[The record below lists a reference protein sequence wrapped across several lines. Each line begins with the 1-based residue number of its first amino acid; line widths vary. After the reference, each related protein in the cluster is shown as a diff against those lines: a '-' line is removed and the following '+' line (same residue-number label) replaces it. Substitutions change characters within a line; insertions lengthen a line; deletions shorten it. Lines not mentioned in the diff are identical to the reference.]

1 MCKRQKSRVI
11 SGLPFYHNSESM
23 KEILS
28 AGFQLG
34 EHHFTLASVLQIL
47 AVLSVAQV
55 IFWTI
60 RAAIRRI
67 FKNSGMEEG
76 TRFMIMRLLR
86 TIIYT
91 LGAIIALETAG
102 VDLQA
107 LWFGS
112 AALLVGVGIGLQ
124 NFFNDVVSGFVLLFE
139 GGVRVGDELEVDGML
154 VRVQRIDLRST
165 RVITRYGNLIVMP
178 NGLIS
183 GQTVRNFTQ
192 GETSTM
198 LRVDV
203 SVAYGTDLEKV
214 KSILLDVAEN
224 ETGVIRKNEVAVL
237 FTDFGDSGL
246 KFSVLFWVGEPWQ
259 RMSISS
265 NVRFKI
271 SKAFDSNG
279 ITVPFPQRDLHL
291 RTGSIDPV
299 RE

>member
-1 MCKRQKSRVI
+1 
-11 SGLPFYHNSESM
+11 M
-23 KEILS
+23 KEFLS

-34 EHHFTLASVLQIL
+34 DHHFTLASMLQIL
-47 AVLSVAQV
+47 AVLTVAQV
-55 IFWTI
+55 IFWVI
-60 RAAIRRI
+60 RTALRRI
-67 FKNSGMEEG
+67 FKNSSMEEG

-86 TIIYT
+86 TLIYT

-154 VRVQRIDLRST
+154 VRVERIDLRST
-165 RVITRYGNLIVMP
+165 RVVTRFGNLIVMP

-192 GETSTM
+192 GDTAS
-198 LRVDV
+198 LLKVDV
-203 SVAYGTDLEKV
+203 NVEYGADLEKV
-214 KSILLDVAEN
+214 RSILLQAAQSE
-224 ETGVIRKNEVAVL
+224 EGVIRKNQVSVL
-237 FTDFGDSGL
+237 FTEFEESGQR
-246 KFSVLFWVGEPWQ
+246 FSVFFWVEEPWK
-259 RMSISS
+259 RLTISS

-271 SKAFDSNG
+271 SEAFKENG
-279 ITVPFPQRDLHL
+279 ITIPFPQRDLHL
-291 RTGSIDPV
+291 RTGSIG
-299 RE
+299 

>member
-1 MCKRQKSRVI
+1 M
-11 SGLPFYHNSESM
+11 E
-23 KEILS
+23 EILS
-28 AGFQLG
+28 SGFQLG
-34 EHHFTLASVLQIL
+34 EHHFSLGSMLQIL
-47 AVLSVAQV
+47 AVLSLSQ
-55 IFWTI
+55 ILFWTV
-60 RAAIRRI
+60 RAALRRI
-67 FKNSGMEEG
+67 FKSSSMEEG

-91 LGAIIALETAG
+91 LGAVIALETAG

-154 VRVQRIDLRST
+154 VRVDRIDLRST
-165 RVITRYGNLIVMP
+165 RVITRFGNLIVMP

-192 GETSTM
+192 GDQASM
-198 LRVDV
+198 LRIDV
-203 SVAYGTDLEKV
+203 NVAYGTDLDQV
-214 KSILLDVAEN
+214 KTILLDAARSEQA
-224 ETGVIRKNEVAVL
+224 VIRKDEVGVL
-237 FTDFGDSGL
+237 FTDFGESGL
-246 KFSVLFWVGEPWQ
+246 KFSVFFWVSEPWQ

-271 SKAFDSNG
+271 NDAFRQNG
-279 ITVPFPQRDLHL
+279 VVIPFPQRDLHL
-291 RTGSIDPV
+291 RSGTIHTP
-299 RE
+299 EN

>member
-1 MCKRQKSRVI
+1 
-11 SGLPFYHNSESM
+11 
-23 KEILS
+23 
-28 AGFQLG
+28 
-34 EHHFTLASVLQIL
+34 
-47 AVLSVAQV
+47 
-55 IFWTI
+55 
-60 RAAIRRI
+60 
-67 FKNSGMEEG
+67 
-76 TRFMIMRLLR
+76 
-86 TIIYT
+86 
-91 LGAIIALETAG
+91 
-102 VDLQA
+102 
-107 LWFGS
+107 
-112 AALLVGVGIGLQ
+112 
-124 NFFNDVVSGFVLLFE
+124 
-139 GGVRVGDELEVDGML
+139 
-154 VRVQRIDLRST
+154 
-165 RVITRYGNLIVMP
+165 
-178 NGLIS
+178 
-183 GQTVRNFTQ
+183 
-192 GETSTM
+192 M

>member
-1 MCKRQKSRVI
+1 
-11 SGLPFYHNSESM
+11 M

-28 AGFQLG
+28 SGFQLG
-34 EHHFTLASVLQIL
+34 EHQFTLGSMLQIL
-47 AVLSVAQV
+47 AVLTVAQV
-55 IFWTI
+55 VFWAV
-60 RAAIRRI
+60 RAALRRI
-67 FKNSGMEEG
+67 FKSSSMEEG

-86 TIIYT
+86 TFIYT
-91 LGAIIALETAG
+91 LGTIIALETAG

-154 VRVQRIDLRST
+154 VRVERIDLRST
-165 RVITRYGNLIVMP
+165 RVVTRFGNLIVMP

-192 GETSTM
+192 GDDASM

-203 SVAYGTDLEKV
+203 NAAYGSDLNTV
-214 KSILLDVAEN
+214 QSILSEAAKSEK
-224 ETGVIRKNEVAVL
+224 GVIRKDQVSVL

-246 KFSVLFWVGEPWQ
+246 QFTVFFWVSEPWQ
-259 RMSISS
+259 RMLISS
-265 NVRFKI
+265 NVRLKI
-271 SKAFDSNG
+271 NDAFRANG
-279 ITVPFPQRDLHL
+279 IVIPFPQRDLHL
-291 RTGSIDPV
+291 RTGDINPV
-299 RE
+299 QP